1 MKSVVSN
8 INRSERRKKN
18 ILGLAKEILKISQ
31 SGLIERKKMDKN
43 KKNEAHFLDPLF
55 LRVKKKKTS
64 SEELLKEFDTKWKKN
79 IDNFYHYSA
88 YLLT

>member
-1 MKSVVSN
+1 
-8 INRSERRKKN
+8 
-18 ILGLAKEILKISQ
+18 
-31 SGLIERKKMDKN
+31 MDKN
-43 KKNEAHFLDPLF
+43 KKNEAYFLDPLF

>member
-1 MKSVVSN
+1 
-8 INRSERRKKN
+8 
-18 ILGLAKEILKISQ
+18 
-31 SGLIERKKMDKN
+31 MDKN
-43 KKNEAHFLDPLF
+43 KKDEAYFLDPLF
-55 LRVKKKKTS
+55 LRVKEKKTS